1 MKDKENIVLGASFSG
16 IFSTIGC
23 IMFVAGIFMYRTEIP
38 VLTTHIFM
46 IFSIIFIVSVE
57 VVEIDYK
64 QRRIRKIIHFLFIKF
79 GNWEPLDDF
88 DKLVLGA
95 NHDSFK
101 LVSPAHPF
109 FQKDVK
115 LKSYDIYIFNSKN
128 PEKTFLFMSFKNI
141 PKAHKNLRIYAEK
154 LNIEMR
160 DTIQEAWD
168 SVREREGRY

>member
-1 MKDKENIVLGASFSG
+1 
-16 IFSTIGC
+16 
-23 IMFVAGIFMYRTEIP
+23 
-38 VLTTHIFM
+38 M

-64 QRRIRKIIHFLFIKF
+64 QRRIRKIIQFLFIKY
-79 GNWEPLDDF
+79 GNWESLDDF

-95 NHDSFK
+95 DHDSFK

-160 DTIQEAWD
+160 DTIQEGWD